1 MKTLVIY
8 YSFDGNTRLVSRSIA
23 EAAGADVLELRTED
37 QPKSKGFSKYF
48 WGGRQVFM
56 KARPALLPLDKDPAA
71 YDLLFIGTPVWAFA
85 PAPAMSSFLEKG
97 GLKGKKVAVFCCSG
111 GGPGRTLD
119 RMAETL
125 AADNAV
131 IGRMHFVEPLRS
143 PQAAQDKARR
153 WVQEV
158 LAS

>member
-56 KARPALLPLDKDPAA
+56 KTRPVLLPFDKDPSA
-71 YDLLFIGTPVWAFA
+71 YDLLFIGAPVWAFA
-85 PAPAMSSFLEKG
+85 PAPAMSSFLEKS